1 MYRIVIADDEEYVR
15 ELVAKNIN
23 QSQSEFE
30 VVGKAENG
38 LHAMELVLSSKPDIL
53 ITDISMPFM
62 DGLELIRKIQEL
74 DQSIKTVIISG
85 YDDFSYAKQA
95 LTLGVTDYLLK
106 PFLPSELF
114 EVLNKIKGEIEHQKT
129 LLQNIQ
135 SMKNQLEDNR
145 QFLQEH
151 FLKNL
156 FQNIIDK
163 KNIIEESKKVKID
176 LDTDYYAVGILQLQQ
191 NMSKKKQNFKEFL
204 AIIKDE
210 YFSQNIRT
218 YLANLN
224 DSQVAMLFCG
234 NFRNVKSFCNAVE
247 DGINAINDSM
257 RKYYDMNMYCT
268 IGSITI
274 EVEHIPN
281 SYNDALSVW
290 KKVLSLANT
299 ILFYDDEKQN
309 NPEDIDAWERP
320 KDLENNLLMNIQMG
334 RTEKS
339 LECLNEIL
347 QFYESMDVQLSE
359 FISTSLVEMVHN
371 ISDALLRAD
380 GKNRVWEEKNLVELL
395 KRNFTYGS
403 LRDAKEILE
412 KYIIKSCETFSSI
425 NEKQG
430 DKIVFN
436 VKDLIEKNIGNE
448 EFNLESASAGLF
460 FSPNYVRQIFKQITG
475 ESFMGYLIRRRME
488 TAKLYLQN
496 PSYMIGE
503 IALKTGYNNQRYFA
517 SCFKKYYGCTPTEY
531 RRQIEQKNLVD

>member
-23 QSQSEFE
+23 RSLSEFE
-30 VVGKAENG
+30 VIGKAENG
-38 LHAMELVLSSKPDIL
+38 LQAMELVQSSKPDIL

-135 SMKNQLEDNR
+135 SMKNQLEDNL

-151 FLKNL
+151 FLKNF

-163 KNIIEESKKVKID
+163 KDILEESRKVMID
-176 LDTDYYAVGILQLQQ
+176 LDTDYYAVGILQLQY
-191 NMSKKKQNFKEFL
+191 NLNKKKQNFKEFL
-204 AIIKDE
+204 EIVKDE
-210 YFSQNIRT
+210 YFSKNIRT
-218 YLANLN
+218 YVANLN
-224 DSQVAMLFCG
+224 DNQVAMLFCG
-234 NFRNVKSFCNAVE
+234 KFRNDKSFCKAVE

-257 RKYYDMNMYCT
+257 GKYYDMNMYCT
-268 IGSITI
+268 IGSITT
-274 EVEHIPN
+274 EVEHVPD

-290 KKVLSLANT
+290 KKVLSLGNT
-299 ILFYDDEKQN
+299 VTFYNDEKKQR
-309 NPEDIDAWERP
+309 EDIDAWERP
-320 KDLENNLLMNIQMG
+320 KDLENNLLLNIQMG

-347 QFYESMDVQLSE
+347 QFYESMDVQLCD
-359 FISTSLVEMVHN
+359 FISISLVEMVHD
-371 ISDALLRAD
+371 ISDALSRAD
-380 GKNRVWEEKNLVELL
+380 GKNRVWEEKNLIELI
-395 KRNFTYGS
+395 KKNFTYGS

-412 KYIIKSCETFSSI
+412 KYIIKSCETFSAI

-430 DKIVFN
+430 DRIVYN
-436 VKDLIEKNIGNE
+436 VKELIEKNLGNE
-448 EFNLESASAGLF
+448 EFNLESASAQLF
-460 FSPNYVRQIFKQITG
+460 FSQNYVRQIFKQITG

-488 TAKLYLQN
+488 SAKLFLQN

-503 IALKTGYNNQRYFA
+503 IAFKTGYSNQRYFA

-531 RRQIEQKNLVD
+531 RRQIEQSES